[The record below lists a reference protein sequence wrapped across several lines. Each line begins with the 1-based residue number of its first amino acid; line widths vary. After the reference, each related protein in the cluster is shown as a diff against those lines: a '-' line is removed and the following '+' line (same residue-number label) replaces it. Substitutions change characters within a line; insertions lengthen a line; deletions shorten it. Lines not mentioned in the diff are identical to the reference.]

1 LAAQGFIRRSST
13 TKQGPSVVEEIDS
26 SPEGSPIKTPETTT
40 SPVLGSEQA
49 STETSPPSS
58 KQTSASRPIPKTN
71 ATSKHGPAAKKAEES
86 KSKRVKTSVPPSPNL
101 EKFLKRSVVRG
112 KIVKIGY
119 FKEQG
124 LEVFLKKLRRRV
136 AGDFTNTQLRCSQ
149 PDLAEFYARVIV
161 IEVTVTSTVNRVHIE
176 FDAQTLKDILGVPAV
191 EFDMYVR
198 EDRSLLG
205 KAKLLEKPRG

>member
-1 LAAQGFIRRSST
+1 M
-13 TKQGPSVVEEIDS
+13 VEEIDS

-149 PDLAEFYARVIV
+149 PNVAEFYANVSLSEGV
-161 IEVTVTSTVNRVHIE
+161 LSSTVNGVLIE
-176 FDAQTLKDILGVPAV
+176 VDAQALGVILGVPTTGI
-191 EFDMYVR
+191 DLYVR
-198 EDRSLLG
+198 EDKSLLG
-205 KAKLLEKPRG
+205 KAKLLELAQY